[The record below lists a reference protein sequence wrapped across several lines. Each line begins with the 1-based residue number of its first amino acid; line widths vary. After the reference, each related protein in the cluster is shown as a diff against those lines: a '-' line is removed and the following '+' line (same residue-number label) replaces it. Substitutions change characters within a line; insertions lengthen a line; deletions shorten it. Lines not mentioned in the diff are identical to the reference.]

1 MPIAYADVL
10 LFVLVV
16 AALWYGLFRLYA
28 WLATRHERRE
38 NAELIRQIES
48 KLNNKDK
55 R

>member
-1 MPIAYADVL
+1 MNAYADIVL
-10 LFVLVV
+10 FALVLAV
-16 AALWYGLFRLYA
+16 LWYGLFRLYV
-28 WLATRHERRE
+28 WLAKRHERQE

>member
-1 MPIAYADVL
+1 MNAYADIVL
-10 LFVLVV
+10 FLLVV
-16 AALWYGLFRLYA
+16 GVLWYGLYRLYA
-28 WLATRHERRE
+28 WLATRHERQE